1 MRFALIDG
9 AKAQFPVH
17 RLRHVLGVSQSGYFA
32 WRGRL
37 ACRRQRDDMV
47 LLAHVR
53 SAFTLSNGTYGSP
66 RMTRELWD
74 SGLTVGRRR
83 IARLMRDNG
92 LRAWQKR
99 RFKRTTDSHHAWPVA
114 PNLLDQDFTATGP
127 DKKWGADISFVWT
140 REGWLYLAVV
150 IDLFARR
157 VVGWATGDR
166 LHRDLALAALRKALA
181 LRRPAAGLIHHSD
194 RGSQGEFKRSSQH
207 LDEGGCDEQS
217 KATFGS
223 VRESTI
229 AVTWSATGGWTIS
242 RELRRNAATRSGG
255 LEYRATTAQWHAERS
270 ARRPKQAKLVLNA
283 ALRTYVEERLAGVV
297 VAPSGASVPGPAVS
311 WKGRRHGP
319 RQDRRWAR
327 AWSPEQIAGRLP
339 VDFPDDETMRISHE
353 AIYQALFVQTR
364 GALRR
369 ELTACLRTG
378 RVLRMPRARTRRRGK
393 TFISPEIMIAQRPAE
408 VADRAVPGH
417 WEGDL
422 ILGLGSSAI
431 GTLVERTTRFTMLL
445 HLPRLAGHGSAPRMK
460 NGPALAG
467 HGAEAVRDAIARTI
481 LTLPEQ
487 LRRSLTWDQGA
498 EMAQHAR
505 LKIDAGVQVY
515 FCDPQRPWQRGTNE
529 NTNGLLRQYFPKGTD
544 LCMHSAQEIA
554 AVAAAL
560 NARPRKTLNWRTP
573 AEALDQWLP

>member
-1 MRFALIDG
+1 
-9 AKAQFPVH
+9 
-17 RLRHVLGVSQSGYFA
+17 
-32 WRGRL
+32 
-37 ACRRQRDDMV
+37 MV
-47 LLAHVR
+47 
-53 SAFTLSNGTYGSP
+53 Y
-66 RMTRELWD
+66 
-74 SGLTVGRRR
+74 
-83 IARLMRDNG
+83 
-92 LRAWQKR
+92 
-99 RFKRTTDSHHAWPVA
+99 
-114 PNLLDQDFTATGP
+114 
-127 DKKWGADISFVWT
+127 
-140 REGWLYLAVV
+140 
-150 IDLFARR
+150 
-157 VVGWATGDR
+157 
-166 LHRDLALAALRKALA
+166 
-181 LRRPAAGLIHHSD
+181 
-194 RGSQGEFKRSSQH
+194 
-207 LDEGGCDEQS
+207 
-217 KATFGS
+217 
-223 VRESTI
+223 
-229 AVTWSATGGWTIS
+229 
-242 RELRRNAATRSGG
+242 
-255 LEYRATTAQWHAERS
+255 
-270 ARRPKQAKLVLNA
+270 
-283 ALRTYVEERLAGVV
+283 
-297 VAPSGASVPGPAVS
+297 
-311 WKGRRHGP
+311 WKGRRHG
-319 RQDRRWAR
+319 RRKDRRWAK
-327 AWSPEQIAGRLP
+327 AWSPEQIARRLP
-339 VDFPDDETMRISHE
+339 VDFPDDDNMRISHE
-353 AIYQALFVQTR
+353 AIYQALFVQGR

-431 GTLVERTTRFTMLL
+431 GTLVERTRFTMLL

-544 LCMHSAQEIA
+544 LSMHSAQEIA
-554 AVAAAL
+554 AVAPAL
-560 NARPRKTLNWRTP
+560 NAWPRKTLNWRAPP